1 MVAAAAET
9 AGRKPKKSRDK
20 MGSDPSA
27 KQDDIDDIESRVVRS
42 VRPHFSTDP
51 FPRWFEALEGRHLAT
66 LNFSEVR
73 KAVQALSSLYVERRE
88 RIDAGAAFTG
98 SGKRAAFAMY
108 FGPLHFLL
116 VREIVRALD
125 ARIPLDARLLD
136 LGCGTGVAGSA
147 WAIESQASPNVIG
160 VDRNGWAV
168 QECRWTYEQFGISG
182 TAKVADVSRLS
193 IPATTAVIAAFTIN
207 ELDLSARE
215 RFRREF
221 LKVARNGCPVLI
233 IEPIARRLTSMSG
246 ANASAIARSHQVMS
260 GANANPKGRSHQSMS
275 GANAS
280 PTRSASAIARSR
292 TKGRSHQGW
301 WGEWASEW
309 KSVGGREDD
318 WRFRVTLPERLAL
331 MDKAAGLDHREL
343 TGRSLWLPPLT

>member
-1 MVAAAAET
+1 
-9 AGRKPKKSRDK
+9 
-20 MGSDPSA
+20 MGSAPSA
-27 KQDDIDDIESRVVRS
+27 KQDDIDDIESRVVRRI
-42 VRPHFSTDP
+42 RPHFSSDP
-51 FPRWFEALEGRHLAT
+51 FPHWFEALERRHLAS

-88 RIDAGAAFTG
+88 RIDAGVAFTG
-98 SGKRAAFAMY
+98 TGKRAAFAMY

-125 ARIPLDARLLD
+125 ARIPPKMRLLD

-147 WAIESQASPNVIG
+147 WALESQVSPALVG

-168 QECRWTYEQFGISG
+168 QECRWTYEQLGVPG
-182 TAKVADVSRLS
+182 TAKVADASKLS
-193 IPATTAVIAAFTIN
+193 IPAATAVIAAFTIN
-207 ELDLSARE
+207 ELDLTARE

-233 IEPIARRLTSMSG
+233 IEPIARRLTS
-246 ANASAIARSHQVMS
+246 
-260 GANANPKGRSHQSMS
+260 
-275 GANAS
+275 
-280 PTRSASAIARSR
+280 
-292 TKGRSHQGW
+292 W

-309 KSVGGREDD
+309 KSAGGREDD

-343 TGRSLWLPPLT
+343 TGRSLWLPALP